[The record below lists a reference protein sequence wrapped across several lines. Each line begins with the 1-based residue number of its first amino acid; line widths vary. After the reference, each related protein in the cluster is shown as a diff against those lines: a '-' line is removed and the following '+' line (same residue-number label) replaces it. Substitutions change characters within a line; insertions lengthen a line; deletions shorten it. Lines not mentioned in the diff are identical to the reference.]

1 VARLVS
7 WKKERESVRGRR
19 EAEVAKVSGVEYVS
33 VQWEVSV
40 CEGLTVS
47 NAVVRPAPKGDMR
60 RQRYWGSSGEIS
72 R

>member
-1 VARLVS
+1 
-7 WKKERESVRGRR
+7 
-19 EAEVAKVSGVEYVS
+19 VSGVEYVS